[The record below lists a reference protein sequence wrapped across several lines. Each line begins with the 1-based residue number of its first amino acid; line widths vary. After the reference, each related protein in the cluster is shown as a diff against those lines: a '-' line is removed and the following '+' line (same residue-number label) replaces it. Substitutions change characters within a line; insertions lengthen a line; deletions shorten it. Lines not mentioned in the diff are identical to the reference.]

1 MQKIYLFKGGLLSR
15 ILLGL
20 GLVIMF
26 NLNVFGQVT
35 ITKPSLSFDACN
47 VAPPTG
53 YYALGN
59 IVITEVDKTE
69 FSNSGTLILSKPAN
83 FEFQAGTGTASCFGG
98 ANLSITSTV
107 ITASTI
113 TVTYTSNGINKLDQ
127 VIISGIM
134 IRATSATS
142 SGDIS
147 RTGGTGTITG
157 LGVGTSVATLT
168 CNNTTI
174 PTLTAP
180 ANGSTL
186 ACNAATATLSWSAGG
201 CTPLYDVYLGTA
213 NPPVTL
219 VSNDQAA
226 TTYNATGLSLGTT
239 YYWKIVPASGSLNE
253 STVGS
258 FTTVQPTAPVAPD
271 VMRCD
276 AGTVTLGASSGSS
289 SNYFWYTA
297 ATGGTYLGSG
307 NTYTTPSIAVTTPY
321 YVECA
326 DLSSETSLNSG
337 LTVAT
342 SALSANSFAAYN
354 ITNLSSD
361 PLIVTQISIRVN
373 EGGVSRNF
381 QVYYRTGTFSGNEAI
396 SGNWTQAGGTY
407 TVTTAAL
414 GTPTIIDIADF
425 IIPAGQLTGIYVYTT
440 SQVIY
445 CTGTSTAN
453 NGILSMSGG
462 SIQGGLVNPLSVAG
476 VNGYGM
482 IGSVYYKTLS
492 CKSSRTEV
500 DAIINGFVTPGG
512 TVTAN
517 PGSTI
522 APCQNVS
529 FSCTPINGGTSPE
542 YQWQLNGIDILNA
555 DASTYST
562 MTLNTGDQI
571 SCIVTSDYMCASPA
585 TGTSNIITIT
595 VSGSGSAFATSPT
608 DAQACQNGSASFTAT
623 TSPAGGP
630 YQWMVSTDAG
640 TTWEPITDAGSE
652 PTYSGWNTGTLGLTS
667 IGASNNGYL
676 YQCLTE
682 CNASATATL
691 NVTPLGYPSVTNG
704 GSCTTP
710 ATITLNAA
718 GAGAGESYH
727 WYTTATGGAPVA
739 TGASYA
745 PTVGATTTF
754 YISTYNTTTLCE
766 SYPRTPVVAEIYSA
780 PVITSQPTDETVA
793 ENSGTSFSVSAT
805 GATGFQWQVSTD
817 NGSTWTDITA
827 AGSAPTYNGWNTA
840 SLSIFSIPVACNTYQ
855 YRCEVSGNC
864 SYTTN
869 SDAAI
874 LYVSTLP
881 EIYLHPTV
889 GLQSTYVGA
898 CMTATC
904 NATYYDDGGASN
916 PYSNNINQ
924 VFRTFCP
931 NSPQSA
937 VRATVSMLDLEWSAG
952 PTCNDVMYVQNG
964 PGQGSPNL
972 WVGCGETAGSV
983 YVAEGAWNGGV
994 FTSTHISGCLT
1005 FRFSSGAS
1013 SVGTWDGWQINLTC
1027 VPFPSGPTGETN
1039 TDCINSTP
1047 ICSDVTASSFTYGP
1061 GLVSDNCEGCITSE
1075 YFTEWYYVHIATS
1088 GTVELE
1094 IVPNG
1099 VSDLD
1104 FAFFKANNCGSL
1116 GTPIRCSYAA
1126 RTSPGKTGMEQAPG
1140 TTDYSEDVAG
1150 DQWVQ
1155 EVNVIA
1161 GEYYYLMVNEWDKPN
1176 PNQYTID
1183 WTLTN
1188 GASFNCDIT
1197 EPLPVSMIGFYAEK
1211 VFDGAELTWITAT
1224 ENNNDYFTIERSL
1237 DGIEFEA
1244 IGKVDGAG
1252 NSNVVRTYKFSDYG
1266 PLSGIVYYRIKQT
1279 DFNGEFEYSDI
1290 ISLDFTI
1297 EEEPLMIE
1305 LFPNPAN
1312 EYITVRASRYFVDK
1326 PYKVFNLMG
1335 TLVMEG
1341 RIDGVMPRI
1350 YFDNL
1355 QDGLY
1360 LLNIEGLESQRF
1372 TIINK

>member
-1 MQKIYLFKGGLLSR
+1 
-15 ILLGL
+15 
-20 GLVIMF
+20 MF
-26 NLNVFGQVT
+26 NLNIFGQVT
-35 ITKPSLSFDACN
+35 IAPGSATIDACN
-47 VAPPTG
+47 DFP
-53 YYALGN
+53 
-59 IVITEVDKTE
+59 
-69 FSNSGTLILSKPAN
+69 SSGTVSDITLSETNTGDLTVGTHTILLEAPSNYIFTSQGSISYTEAN
-83 FEFQAGTGTASCFGG
+83 ISSATIA
-98 ANLSITSTV
+98 LSS
-107 ITASTI
+107 STI
-113 TVTYTSNGINKLDQ
+113 LTVTIVVNGTNKKNTLT
-127 VIISGIM
+127 ISGI
-134 IRATSATS
+134 IVQAS
-142 SGDIS
+142 SSSTGNITRS
-147 RTGGTGTITG
+147 GGTGVISIP
-157 LGVGTSVATLT
+157 VGANFATLT
-168 CNNTTI
+168 TTSTTT

-180 ANGSTL
+180 TNGSTL
-186 ACNAATATLSWSAGG
+186 ACNTTSTTLSWSAGG
-201 CTPLYDVYLGTA
+201 CSPLYDVYLGTT
-213 NPPVTL
+213 NPPATL
-219 VSNDQAA
+219 VSNDQTT

-239 YYWKIVPASGSLNE
+239 YYWKVVPASGSLNA

-276 AGTVTLGASSGSS
+276 AGTVTLGASGGSS
-289 SNYFWYTA
+289 SNYFWYDA
-297 ATGGTYLGSG
+297 ATGGNYLGSG

-326 DLSSETSLNSG
+326 DLGSETSLSSTLTAEAALMENSM
-337 LTVAT
+337 
-342 SALSANSFAAYN
+342 AAYN
-354 ITNLSSD
+354 ITNVFSS
-361 PLIVTQISIRVN
+361 PIVLTQISIWVN
-373 EGGVSRNF
+373 NPDTATDF
-381 QVYYRTGTFSGNEAI
+381 NIYYRVGTYSGNETI
-396 SGNWTQAGGTY
+396 SANWTQLGATY
-407 TVTTAAL
+407 SVTSAAA
-414 GTPTIIDIADF
+414 GTPTIIDVADL
-425 IIPAGQLTGIYVYTT
+425 IIPAGQLTGIYIYSTNNIVY
-440 SQVIY
+440 SLSAVNLND
-445 CTGTSTAN
+445 GT
-453 NGILSMSGG
+453 ISMSGA
-462 SIQGGLVNPLSVAG
+462 SIQGGLTSPFSDPAA
-476 VNGYGM
+476 NGYGF
-482 IGSVYYKTLS
+482 IGAVYYKTRS
-492 CKSSRTEV
+492 CISSRTEV
-500 DAIINGFVTPGG
+500 DAIINGFVTPDG

-522 APCQNVS
+522 APCQNVT
-529 FSCTPINGGTSPE
+529 FSCVPINGGTSPD
-542 YQWQLNGIDILNA
+542 YQWQLNGIDIPNA

-571 SCIVTSDYMCASPA
+571 SCIVTSDHMCASPT
-585 TGTSNIITIT
+585 TGTSNVITMT
-595 VSGSGSAFATSPT
+595 VSGSGATIATSPT

-630 YQWMVSTDAG
+630 YQWMVSSDGG

-652 PTYSGWNTGTLGLTS
+652 PTYSGWNSGTLGLAGV
-667 IGASNNGYL
+667 GASNNGYL
-676 YQCLTE
+676 YKCMTE
-682 CNASATATL
+682 CNSSAAAML
-691 NVTPLGYPSVTNG
+691 SVTPAGYPSVTNG
-704 GSCTTP
+704 GNCTTP
-710 ATITLNAA
+710 ATITLNAT

-739 TGASYA
+739 TSSSYS

-754 YISTYNTTTLCE
+754 YVSTFNTTTLCE

-793 ENSGTSFSVSAT
+793 EGSGTSFSVSAT

-840 SLSIFSIPVACNTYQ
+840 SLSIFSIPLSCNTYQ
-855 YRCEVSGNC
+855 YRCVVSGNC
-864 SYTTN
+864 TYETN

-916 PYSNNINQ
+916 PYSNNVNQ
-924 VFRTFCP
+924 IFRTFCP
-931 NSPQSA
+931 NAPYKA

-964 PGQGSPNL
+964 PGQGSPYL
-972 WVGCGETAGSV
+972 WYGCGDNLATVYTAS
-983 YVAEGAWNGGV
+983 GAWNGGV
-994 FTSTHISGCLT
+994 FTSSHVSGCLT
-1005 FRFSSGAS
+1005 FKFSSNAS
-1013 SVGTWDGWQINLTC
+1013 NVGGPWDGWQINLTC
-1027 VPFPSGPTGETN
+1027 VPFSSGPTGETN
-1039 TDCINSTP
+1039 TDCVNATP
-1047 ICSDVTASSFTYGP
+1047 ICSDVSASSFTYGP
-1061 GLVSDNCEGCITSE
+1061 GLVSDNCEGCVTTE
-1075 YFTEWYYVHIATS
+1075 YFTEWYYVHIAT
-1088 GTVELE
+1088 GGKVELE

-1099 VSDLD
+1099 SSDLD
-1104 FAFFKANNCGSL
+1104 FAFYKTNNCGSL
-1116 GTPIRCSYAA
+1116 GVPVRCSYAA
-1126 RTSPGKTGMEQAPG
+1126 RIPNGKTGMRDAPG
-1140 TTDYSEDVAG
+1140 TTDYSEDVSG

-1155 EVNVIA
+1155 EINVLA

-1224 ENNNDYFTIERSL
+1224 ENNNAYFTIERSL

-1266 PLSGIVYYRIKQT
+1266 PLSGVVYYRIKQT

-1290 ISLDFTI
+1290 VSLDFTI
-1297 EEEPLMIE
+1297 EEEPLNIE

-1312 EYITVRASRYFVDK
+1312 EYITVRASRYFVNK

-1341 RIDGVMPRI
+1341 QLDGVMPRI

-1372 TIINK
+1372 TILNR